1 VVVVAPGAPF
11 AVATWSGSSKGLLQ
25 PLSARGALAGAVDGR
40 SRWLELIEQAAS
52 FNPDRRRWLESYHAT
67 ASPLSP
73 LVREGMS
80 GVARRRAA
88 PLARESG
95 ADAVLQLTGWYR
107 PSVPGFLS
115 ASYHD
120 GNLAS
125 FLQRPKLLIDRG
137 SRRVRRALAW
147 EQRLYD
153 ETDVIF
159 TMSTWLREI
168 FLDSFDQPPEKVV
181 TVGAGTDLVPPIA
194 ELERAW
200 DPPRFLFAGRE
211 WERKGGPELLRAW
224 RAVHA
229 ARPDAQLDIVGPREV
244 QEPLPP
250 GVVLHGRID
259 RSTPEGEQEYL
270 DVYRRATAFV
280 LPSLYEPFGIVF
292 LEAMAWGLP
301 CVVANRCAMPEIV
314 DDGTTGRVVDP
325 TDRDALAGALL
336 ELTDPAVAHRMG
348 DAARR
353 RMEERFTWDAVA
365 ERMLA
370 ELEARIPTAR

>member
-1 VVVVAPGAPF
+1 
-11 AVATWSGSSKGLLQ
+11 
-25 PLSARGALAGAVDGR
+25 
-40 SRWLELIEQAAS
+40 
-52 FNPDRRRWLESYHAT
+52 
-67 ASPLSP
+67 
-73 LVREGMS
+73 
-80 GVARRRAA
+80 
-88 PLARESG
+88 
-95 ADAVLQLTGWYR
+95 
-107 PSVPGFLS
+107 
-115 ASYHD
+115 
-120 GNLAS
+120 
-125 FLQRPKLLIDRG
+125 
-137 SRRVRRALAW
+137 
-147 EQRLYD
+147 
-153 ETDVIF
+153 
-159 TMSTWLREI
+159 
-168 FLDSFDQPPEKVV
+168 
-181 TVGAGTDLVPPIA
+181 
-194 ELERAW
+194 
-200 DPPRFLFAGRE
+200 
-211 WERKGGPELLRAW
+211 
-224 RAVHA
+224 
-229 ARPDAQLDIVGPREV
+229 LDIVGPREV

-348 DAARR
+348 GAARR